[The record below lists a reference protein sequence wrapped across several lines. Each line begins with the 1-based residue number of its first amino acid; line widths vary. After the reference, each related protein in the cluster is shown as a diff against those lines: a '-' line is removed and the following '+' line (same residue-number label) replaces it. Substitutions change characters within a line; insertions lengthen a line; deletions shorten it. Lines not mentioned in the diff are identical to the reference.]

1 MRFAICNET
10 FTDRSLE
17 AGFEAAAQLGY
28 EGVELAP
35 FTLAPYITEVSPA
48 RRREIRQAIE
58 SFGLKTVGLHWLLA
72 KTEGYHLSSPD
83 VMVRRR
89 TTEYLLELI
98 RACAE
103 LGGNVLVFGSPQQ
116 RSILPGVERRQAE
129 DYAVEVLNGLHKE
142 LERTGVVLA
151 LEPLSPQETNFLNT
165 AEETV
170 QLARRLG
177 SPNIKLHL
185 DCKAMS
191 SESVPIP
198 ELLRRHRDDMAHF
211 HANDPNRQGPG
222 FGSLDFIP
230 IFRALREIDY
240 SGWVSVEVFDYT
252 PGPQR
257 LADESLSYMKRCLA
271 ALDASPASD

>member
-17 AGFEAAAQLGY
+17 AGFEAAARLGY

-48 RRREIRQAIE
+48 RRGEIRQAVE
-58 SFGLKTVGLHWLLA
+58 SLGLKTVGLHWLLA
-72 KTEGYHLSSPD
+72 KTEGYHLTSPD

-103 LGGNVLVFGSPQQ
+103 LGGHVLVFGSPQQ
-116 RSILPGVERRQAE
+116 RSILPGVTRRQAE
-129 DYAVEVLNGLHKE
+129 DYAVEVLSGLHKE
-142 LERTGVVLA
+142 LERTDVVLA

-170 QLARRLG
+170 QFLRRLG
-177 SPNIKLHL
+177 SPRIRLHL

-191 SESVPIP
+191 TESVSIP
-198 ELLRRHRDDMAHF
+198 QLLRRHRDDLAHF

-222 FGSLDFIP
+222 FGSLDFVP

-240 SGWVSVEVFDYT
+240 RGWVSVEVFDYS

-257 LADESLSYMKRCLA
+257 LAEESLAYMKKCLA
-271 ALDASPASD
+271 ALEESSASG

>member
-10 FTDRSLE
+10 FTDVSLE
-17 AGFEAAAQLGY
+17 AGFEAAAELGY

-48 RRREIRQAIE
+48 RRAEIRKTIE
-58 SFGLKTVGLHWLLA
+58 SLGLKTVGLHWLLA
-72 KTEGYHLSSPD
+72 KTEGYHLTSPD
-83 VMVRRR
+83 VMIRRR

-98 RACAE
+98 RACAD

-116 RSILPGVERRQAE
+116 RSILPGVDRRQAE
-129 DYAVEVLNGLHKE
+129 DYAVEVLSGLHKE
-142 LERTGVVLA
+142 LERTGVILA
-151 LEPLSPQETNFLNT
+151 MEPLSPQETNFLNT

-170 QLARRLG
+170 QLLRRLG
-177 SPNIKLHL
+177 SPHIKLHL

-191 SESVPIP
+191 SEPVPIP
-198 ELLRRHRDDMAHF
+198 ELLRRHRADMAHF

-222 FGSLDFIP
+222 FGALDFIP

-240 SGWVSVEVFDYT
+240 RGWVSVEVFDYS
-252 PGPQR
+252 PGPRR
-257 LADESLSYMKRCLA
+257 LAEESLAYMKRCLA
-271 ALDASPASD
+271 ALDAPSASS

>member
-10 FTDRSLE
+10 FTDVSLE
-17 AGFEAAAQLGY
+17 AGFEAAAELGY

-48 RRREIRQAIE
+48 RRAEIRKTIE
-58 SFGLKTVGLHWLLA
+58 SLGLKTVGLHWLLA
-72 KTEGYHLSSPD
+72 KTEGYHLTSPD
-83 VMVRRR
+83 VMIRRR

-98 RACAE
+98 RACAD

-116 RSILPGVERRQAE
+116 RSILPGVDRRQAE
-129 DYAVEVLNGLHKE
+129 DYAVEVLSGLHKE
-142 LERTGVVLA
+142 LERTGVILA
-151 LEPLSPQETNFLNT
+151 MEPLSPQETNFLNT

-170 QLARRLG
+170 QLLRRLG
-177 SPNIKLHL
+177 SPHIKLHL

-191 SESVPIP
+191 SEPVPIP
-198 ELLRRHRDDMAHF
+198 ELLRRHRADMAHF

-222 FGSLDFIP
+222 FGALDFIP

-240 SGWVSVEVFDYT
+240 RGWVSVEVFDYS
-252 PGPQR
+252 PGPRR
-257 LADESLSYMKRCLA
+257 LAEESLAYMKRCLA
-271 ALDASPASD
+271 ALDAPSASG

>member
-10 FTDRSLE
+10 FTDVSLE
-17 AGFEAAAQLGY
+17 AGFETAAELGY

-48 RRREIRQAIE
+48 RRAEIRKTIE
-58 SFGLKTVGLHWLLA
+58 SLGLKTVGLHWLLA
-72 KTEGYHLSSPD
+72 KTEGYHLTSPD
-83 VMVRRR
+83 VMIRRR

-116 RSILPGVERRQAE
+116 RSILPGVDRRQAE
-129 DYAVEVLNGLHKE
+129 DYAVEVLGGLRKE
-142 LERTGVVLA
+142 LERTGVILA
-151 LEPLSPQETNFLNT
+151 MEPLSPQETNFLNT

-170 QLARRLG
+170 QLLRRLG
-177 SPNIKLHL
+177 SPHIKLHL

-191 SESVPIP
+191 AESVPIP
-198 ELLRRHRDDMAHF
+198 ELLRRHRGDVAHF

-222 FGSLDFIP
+222 FGALDFIP
-230 IFRALREIDY
+230 IFRALRAIDY
-240 SGWVSVEVFDYT
+240 RGWVSVEVFDYS
-252 PGPQR
+252 PGPRR
-257 LADESLSYMKRCLA
+257 LAQESLAYMRRCLA
-271 ALDASPASD
+271 ALDASSASG

>member
-10 FTDRSLE
+10 FTDVSLE
-17 AGFEAAAQLGY
+17 AGFEAAAELGY
-28 EGVELAP
+28 QGVELAP

-48 RRREIRQAIE
+48 RRAEIRKTIE
-58 SFGLKTVGLHWLLA
+58 SLGLKTVGLHWLLA
-72 KTEGYHLSSPD
+72 KTEGYHLTSPD
-83 VMVRRR
+83 VMIRRR

-98 RACAE
+98 RACAD

-116 RSILPGVERRQAE
+116 RSILPGVDRRQAA
-129 DYAVEVLNGLHKE
+129 DYAVEVLSGLHKE
-142 LERTGVVLA
+142 LERTGVILA
-151 LEPLSPQETNFLNT
+151 MEPLSPQETNFLNT

-170 QLARRLG
+170 QLLRRLG
-177 SPNIKLHL
+177 SPYIKLHL

-222 FGSLDFIP
+222 FGTLDFIP

-240 SGWVSVEVFDYT
+240 RGWVSVEVFDYS
-252 PGPQR
+252 PGPRR
-257 LADESLSYMKRCLA
+257 LAEESLAYMKRCLA
-271 ALDASPASD
+271 ALDAPSTSG